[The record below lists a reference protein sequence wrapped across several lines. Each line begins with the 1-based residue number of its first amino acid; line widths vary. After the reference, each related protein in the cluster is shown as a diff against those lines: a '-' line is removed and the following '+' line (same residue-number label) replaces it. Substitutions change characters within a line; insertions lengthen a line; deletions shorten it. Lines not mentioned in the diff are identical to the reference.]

1 MIPIYKPYLN
11 KENLKYAH
19 EAIDSTWVSSQG
31 EYLDYV
37 KNELKSFLGCN
48 KIILTNNGTTATHL
62 LSLALKYKYP
72 HITKIIVPNNVYVAA
87 WNSFLF
93 DKNYELIPI
102 DANLESWNIDVEKIG
117 DKLDENTAILIV
129 HNIGNIIN
137 VSELKKKFPNT
148 VIMEDNCEGFLGKYN
163 DKFSGTDSFVSSIS
177 FFGNK
182 TVTSGE
188 GGAFITNDEDVFN
201 YINTVKNQGQSDIKF
216 LHDVLGYNYRMT
228 NLQAS
233 ILYGQIID
241 INKIIEMKLNVFK
254 EYKKHLDQIEGIS
267 FQKQDENTSHSNWM
281 FGIRF
286 LNFDLETKKK
296 LELFLFESG
305 IDTRPMFYSITKHQY
320 LSHIKCDTTNADI
333 LQSQCL
339 ILPSYP
345 ELTKSQITFI
355 CNKIKRF
362 LIKLNEQNNKLRP
375 QPELKQ
381 IEKR

>member
-31 EYLDYV
+31 KYLDYV

-163 DKFSGTDSFVSSIS
+163 DKFSGTDSFV
-177 FFGNK
+177 FFN
-182 TVTSGE
+182 
-188 GGAFITNDEDVFN
+188 
-201 YINTVKNQGQSDIKF
+201 
-216 LHDVLGYNYRMT
+216 
-228 NLQAS
+228 
-233 ILYGQIID
+233 II
-241 INKIIEMKLNVFK
+241 F
-254 EYKKHLDQIEGIS
+254 
-267 FQKQDENTSHSNWM
+267 
-281 FGIRF
+281 R
-286 LNFDLETKKK
+286 
-296 LELFLFESG
+296 
-305 IDTRPMFYSITKHQY
+305 
-320 LSHIKCDTTNADI
+320 
-333 LQSQCL
+333 
-339 ILPSYP
+339 
-345 ELTKSQITFI
+345 
-355 CNKIKRF
+355 
-362 LIKLNEQNNKLRP
+362 
-375 QPELKQ
+375 
-381 IEKR
+381 

>member
-11 KENLKYAH
+11 KENLKHAH
-19 EAIDSTWVSSQG
+19 DAVDSTWISSQG

-37 KNELKSFLGCN
+37 KNELKSLIGCE

-62 LSLALKYKYP
+62 LALALKYKYP
-72 HITKIIVPNNVYVAA
+72 NITKIIVPNNVYVAA

-102 DANLESWNIDVEKIG
+102 DVDLDTWNIDIDKIA

-137 VSELKKKFPNT
+137 VPELKQRFPDT
-148 VIMEDNCEGFLGKYN
+148 IIMEDNCEGFLGKYGDN
-163 DKFSGTDSFVSSIS
+163 FSGTESFASSIS

-182 TVTSGE
+182 SITSGE
-188 GGAFITNDEDVFN
+188 GGAFVTNDEDVFD

-216 LHDVLGYNYRMT
+216 LHSVLGYNYRMT
-228 NLQAS
+228 NLQAA
-233 ILYGQIID
+233 ILYGQILD
-241 INKIIEMKLNVFK
+241 INKIIEMKNKVFN
-254 EYKKHLDQIEGIS
+254 EYKQQLNNIPDIS
-267 FQKQDENTSHSNWM
+267 FQKEQTNTIHSNWM

-286 LNFDLETKKK
+286 HNFDLETKRK
-296 LELFLFESG
+296 LELYLFEAG
-305 IDTRPMFYSITKHQY
+305 IDTRPMFYSINKHPY
-320 LSHIKCDTTNADI
+320 LSHIECETTNADL

-355 CNKIKRF
+355 CNKIKNF
-362 LIKLNEQNNKLRP
+362 LNKL
-375 QPELKQ
+375 
-381 IEKR
+381 